1 MFWFLNAEFSI
12 ANRENLRP
20 MGLKNPTE
28 ENQLPRIWVLGAE
41 FSIPN
46 RKNLRPIGLKF
57 PTKENQV
64 RPLTGLPRDLQLE
77 IWQEL
82 DIACQIVY

>member
-1 MFWFLNAEFSI
+1 
-12 ANRENLRP
+12 
-20 MGLKNPTE
+20 MGFKNPTE